1 MPLFL
6 KIIASIFLLIYII
19 NPKIGWK
26 ISEGWKYKNAEPSE
40 VYLIINRILAIAVLI
55 VIWLIVR

>member
-6 KIIASIFLLIYII
+6 KIIASVFLLISIV

-26 ISEGWKYKNAEPSE
+26 IFEARKYINGEPSE
-40 VYLIINRILAIAVLI
+40 VYLIITRIIAIAFLS
-55 VIWLIVR
+55 VIWLHS

>member
-6 KIIASIFLLIYII
+6 KIIASVFLLISIV

-26 ISEGWKYKNAEPSE
+26 IFEARKYINGEQSE
-40 VYLIINRILAIAVLI
+40 VYLIITRIIAIAFLS
-55 VIWLIVR
+55 VIWLHS